1 MLRPASFAAVAA
13 STAACK
19 MAACASLAF
28 CSLDLNTIA
37 LLVSNPRQASKGD
50 SSRPLSPHQAGTNR
64 HDRNCELYHDAELG
78 LLAVAA
84 LLAASLRR
92 IPFAPQRA
100 CLPMPRDRNWRIRY
114 TPDDG
119 DLVRPVLR
127 PGAARRHALPPAH
140 RPRHLWRF
148 GTCGAGIKGLVRN
161 NGRAPCW
168 SAAASTAWAKPTRAS
183 ARLARARSRA
193 GAGSPPADAS
203 GGTRRCARSL
213 RPLSGA

>member
-64 HDRNCELYHDAELG
+64 HDLNCELYHDAELG

-84 LLAASLRR
+84 LLAASLRASLL
-92 IPFAPQRA
+92 PLKEHA
-100 CLPMPRDRNWRIRY
+100 PMPCDRTWRIRY
-114 TPDDG
+114 TPAMAIWRGLFYVPAPQDATRYHRLTG
-119 DLVRPVLR
+119 HVTSGALAL
-127 PGAARRHALPPAH
+127 AARASKA
-140 RPRHLWRF
+140 
-148 GTCGAGIKGLVRN
+148 GAQQ
-161 NGRAPCW
+161 RAGACW